1 MLPEAEEWIAQA
13 EYDIE
18 TARVMY
24 QGGRYLYTLFM
35 CHLAT
40 EKALKAY
47 VVERTGQT
55 PPRTHD
61 LLILMQKGDPPLA
74 ENYREFVGSMNVMG
88 IATRYPEDLSRA
100 LKKYSQDVA
109 REFLNQ
115 TREVLVCLKRGLLTP

>member
-47 VVERTGQT
+47 VVERTG
-55 PPRTHD
+55 
-61 LLILMQKGDPPLA
+61 
-74 ENYREFVGSMNVMG
+74 
-88 IATRYPEDLSRA
+88 
-100 LKKYSQDVA
+100 
-109 REFLNQ
+109 
-115 TREVLVCLKRGLLTP
+115 